1 VVILL
6 DSINHPDVLQQL
18 FGRQRD
24 DLWQL
29 PFTWVVTGNRSDRTR
44 YLNPLP
50 TPSSMQSS
58 RSATWMR
65 SKAADLLRRQAQ
77 HAGSGDPGAEI
88 LLSLAAALAQRVKPL
103 TPRNLLAAARDV
115 RVPPSSPN
123 AVPRLTVR
131 TLDSS
136 RPHRTGVAQSVR
148 FPCP

>member
-1 VVILL
+1 
-6 DSINHPDVLQQL
+6 
-18 FGRQRD
+18 
-24 DLWQL
+24 L
-29 PFTWVVTGNRSDRTR
+29 PFTWVRQSLRSHSLLEPPADSFFDAVIEIGD
-44 YLNPLP
+44 LDEE
-50 TPSSMQSS
+50 Q
-58 RSATWMR
+58 
-65 SKAADLLRRQAQ
+65 AADLLRRQAQ

-136 RPHRTGVAQSVR
+136 RPHRTGVVQSVR
-148 FPCP
+148 FPRP